1 MYKSYSEIF
10 QEVEKAKTKK
20 EKQDVLRKYSGPVLK
35 QILGMTYNPNV
46 KWLLPEGDPPYKPL
60 ESSTDMQGRLESELR
75 RFHLFIEGN
84 TDTQRNLKQ
93 VRREALFID
102 LLESIDPDDA
112 KLVLGMKNG
121 KLPYKGITKKM
132 VAETFPKLS
141 TDW

>member
-141 TDW
+141 TDC

>member
-60 ESSTDMQGRLESELR
+60 DSSTDMQGRLESELR

>member
-10 QEVEKAKTKK
+10 KEVEKAKTKK

-60 ESSTDMQGRLESELR
+60 DSSTDMQGRLESELR
-75 RFHLFIEGN
+75 RFHLFIEGT

-93 VRREALFID
+93 TRREALFID

>member
-1 MYKSYSEIF
+1 
-10 QEVEKAKTKK
+10 
-20 EKQDVLRKYSGPVLK
+20 
-35 QILGMTYNPNV
+35 MTYNPNV

-60 ESSTDMQGRLESELR
+60 DSSTDMQGRLESELR

-93 VRREALFID
+93 TRREALFID

>member
-60 ESSTDMQGRLESELR
+60 DSSTDMQGRLESELR
-75 RFHLFIEGN
+75 RFHLFIEGT

-93 VRREALFID
+93 TRREALFID

>member
-60 ESSTDMQGRLESELR
+60 DSSTDMQGRLESELR

-102 LLESIDPDDA
+102 LLESIDPEPMF
-112 KLVLGMKNG
+112 G
-121 KLPYKGITKKM
+121 PIPSPIS
-132 VAETFPKLS
+132 FLS
-141 TDW
+141 FSELNSSS

>member
-1 MYKSYSEIF
+1 MHKSYSEIF

-60 ESSTDMQGRLESELR
+60 DSSTDMQGRLESELR
-75 RFHLFIEGN
+75 RFHLFVEGT
-84 TDTQRNLKQ
+84 TDTQKNLKQ